1 VRSAASVVCAL
12 ALATL
17 TMSPVQAQILE
28 GYLLEGGSGS
38 PIAGG
43 RVGLFTPRG
52 FTIDVGV
59 SDDSGFFQMAAPET
73 GVYFLTADADGF
85 VDLTHGDFEL
95 AEGESTSFDVY
106 LRPQPV
112 ELEGVEV
119 EVERVPLA
127 LRVRELRLAMMG
139 FRERERSGL
148 GHFISPERLEQRN
161 PHQASDML
169 RMIPRIQIG
178 QGFGSRI
185 EMDCGE
191 FVAFI
196 DNIAVWSGQG
206 WDMDNFVYIDD
217 VSAIE
222 VYTSL
227 AQIPVEFRQRQNCGA
242 VVVWTKG

>member
-1 VRSAASVVCAL
+1 
-12 ALATL
+12 
-17 TMSPVQAQILE
+17 MSLVTTSPLQAQVLE
-28 GYLLEGGSGS
+28 GFLLEGGSGL

-43 RVGLFTPRG
+43 RVGLFTSRG

-59 SDDSGFFQMAAPET
+59 SDDTGFFQMSAPES
-73 GVYFLTADADGF
+73 GVYFLTADASGF
-85 VDLTHGDFEL
+85 VDLTHGDFQL
-95 AEGESTSFDVY
+95 TEGQATSFDVY

-112 ELEGVEV
+112 ELDGVEV

-127 LRVRELRLAMMG
+127 LRVQEMRLGMVG

-148 GHFISPERLEQRN
+148 GHFISPEKLEQRN
-161 PHQASDML
+161 PHQVSDML
-169 RMIPRIQIG
+169 RMVPRIQIG

-185 EMDCGE
+185 QMDCGD
-191 FVAFI
+191 FVAFV
-196 DNIAVWSGQG
+196 DNVAVWSGQG

-217 VSAIE
+217 VAAIE